1 MLKLTK
7 RQINQNIVPL
17 LSKGTRGPSC
27 KVGEWRI
34 VRAILYRMRT
44 GTQWRHLPMKSLF
57 GRHLTSWQSVYHYF
71 SKWCKDG
78 SWHRLWVVV
87 LDLCREL
94 LDMSS
99 VEFDGSHTPAKRGG
113 QQPGRRAVGYQ
124 GRKKANTTNMLFLT
138 DRQGLPL
145 ACSDP
150 MSGEH
155 HDVFEIKKSVPKM
168 VATLQQA
175 GLSTDGLFLNGD
187 AGFDAE
193 KVREICNHYGI
204 ITNIARNKKNRM
216 NANAKSYLFD
226 SELYKERF
234 AVERTNAWIDGFKA
248 LLVRYETNAKH
259 WLGLHHLAFSFMLL
273 RRKGVW
279 AN

>member
-7 RQINQNIVPL
+7 RQINRNIVPL
-17 LSKGTRGPSC
+17 LSKGNRGPRC

-34 VRAILYRMRT
+34 VRAILYRMKT
-44 GTQWRHLPMKSLF
+44 GVQWRELPMDSLF
-57 GRHLTSWQSVYHYF
+57 NGHLTSWKSVYHYF
-71 SKWCKDG
+71 AKWCKDG
-78 SWHRLWVVV
+78 SFYRLWTVV
-87 LDLCREL
+87 LNLCREL

-99 VEFDGSHTPAKRGG
+99 VEFDGSHTPAKQGG
-113 QQPGRRAVGYQ
+113 QQVGYQ
-124 GRKKANTTNMLFLT
+124 GRKKSKTTNMLFLT

-145 ACSDP
+145 ACSDA

-155 HDVFEIKKSVPKM
+155 HDVFEIEENLSKM
-168 VATLQQA
+168 VASLQQA
-175 GLSTDGLFLNGD
+175 GIATEGLFLNGD

-193 KVREICNHYGI
+193 RMRKICARYDI
-204 ITNIARNKKNRM
+204 IPNIARNKKNRM
-216 NANAKSYLFD
+216 DANAKSYLFD

-279 AN
+279 TN

>member
-7 RQINQNIVPL
+7 RQINQKIVPE
-17 LSKGTRGPSC
+17 LSKGSRGPSC

-34 VRAILYRMRT
+34 VRAILYRMKT
-44 GTQWRHLPMKSLF
+44 GVQWRELPMDSLF
-57 GRHLTSWQSVYHYF
+57 NGHLTCWQSVYHYF
-71 SKWCKDG
+71 AKWCKDG
-78 SWHRLWVVV
+78 SFYRLWLVV

-113 QQPGRRAVGYQ
+113 QQVGYQ
-124 GRKKANTTNMLFLT
+124 GRKKASTTNMLFLT

-155 HDVFEIKKSVPKM
+155 HDVFEIEENVSKM

-175 GLSTDGLFLNGD
+175 GLTTEGLFLNGD

-193 KVREICNHYGI
+193 KMRKICYRYGI
-204 ITNIARNKKNRM
+204 TANIARSKKNRM

-226 SELYKERF
+226 SELYKDRF

-273 RRKGVW
+273 RRKGIW

>member
-1 MLKLTK
+1 ML
-7 RQINQNIVPL
+7 
-17 LSKGTRGPSC
+17 S
-27 KVGEWRI
+27 
-34 VRAILYRMRT
+34 
-44 GTQWRHLPMKSLF
+44 
-57 GRHLTSWQSVYHYF
+57 
-71 SKWCKDG
+71 
-78 SWHRLWVVV
+78 
-87 LDLCREL
+87 LCRDL

-113 QQPGRRAVGYQ
+113 QQVGYQ
-124 GRKKANTTNMLFLT
+124 GRKKAKTTNMLFLT

-155 HDVFEIKKSVPKM
+155 HDVFEIEENVSKM
-168 VATLQQA
+168 IAAVKQA
-175 GLSTDGLFLNGD
+175 GIATEGLFLNGD
-187 AGFDAE
+187 AGFDAQ
-193 KVREICNHYGI
+193 KMRDICARHDI
-204 ITNIARNKKNRM
+204 VPNIARNKKNRM
-216 NANAKSYLFD
+216 NADAKDYLFD

-248 LLVRYETNAKH
+248 LLVRYETNSKH
-259 WLGLHHLAFSFMLL
+259 WMGLHQLAFSFILL

>member
-7 RQINQNIVPL
+7 RQINQNIVPH

-27 KVGEWRI
+27 RVGEWRI
-34 VRAILYRMRT
+34 VRAILYRMKT
-44 GTQWRHLPMKSLF
+44 GIQWRELPMDSLF
-57 GRHLTSWQSVYHYF
+57 GCRLTSWQSVYHYF

-78 SWHRLWVVV
+78 SWHRLWIVV
-87 LDLCREL
+87 LDVCREL

-113 QQPGRRAVGYQ
+113 QQVGYQ
-124 GRKKANTTNMLFLT
+124 GRKKAKTTNMLFLT

-155 HDVFEIKKSVPKM
+155 HDVFDIKKSLAKM
-168 VATLQQA
+168 IATLRQA
-175 GLSTDGLFLNGD
+175 GIRTEGLFLNGD

-193 KVREICNHYGI
+193 KMRQICQHYNLI
-204 ITNIARNKKNRM
+204 PNIARNKKSRM
-216 NANAKSYLFD
+216 NANAQSYLFD
-226 SELYKERF
+226 SQLYEERF

-259 WLGLHHLAFSFMLL
+259 WLGLHYLAFSFMLL
-273 RRKGVW
+273 RRKGTW
-279 AN
+279 TN

>member
-7 RQINQNIVPL
+7 RQINQNLVPH

-57 GRHLTSWQSVYHYF
+57 GRHLTSWKSVYHYF

-78 SWHRLWVVV
+78 SWYRMWTII
-87 LDLCREL
+87 LDLCRSW

-113 QQPGRRAVGYQ
+113 QQVGYQ
-124 GRKKANTTNMLFLT
+124 GRKKSQTTNMLFLT

-145 ACSDP
+145 ACSEP

-155 HDVFEIKKSVPKM
+155 HDLFEIEENVSNM
-168 VATLQQA
+168 VATLQRA
-175 GLSTDGLFLNGD
+175 GIATEGLFLNGD
-187 AGFDAE
+187 AGFDAQ
-193 KVREICNHYGI
+193 KMREICERHDI
-204 ITNIARNKKNRM
+204 IVNIARNKKNRM
-216 NANAKSYLFD
+216 NPNTEGHLFD
-226 SELYKERF
+226 SQLYEERF

-279 AN
+279 EK

>member
-7 RQINQNIVPL
+7 RQINQNLVPH

-57 GRHLTSWQSVYHYF
+57 GRHLTSWKSVYHYF

-78 SWHRLWVVV
+78 SWYRMWTII
-87 LDLCREL
+87 LDLCRSW

-113 QQPGRRAVGYQ
+113 QQVGYQ
-124 GRKKANTTNMLFLT
+124 GRKKSQTTNMLFLT

-145 ACSDP
+145 ACSEP

-155 HDVFEIKKSVPKM
+155 HDLFEIEENVSNM
-168 VATLQQA
+168 VATLPRA
-175 GLSTDGLFLNGD
+175 GIATEGLFLNGD
-187 AGFDAE
+187 AGFDAQ
-193 KVREICNHYGI
+193 KMREICERHDI
-204 ITNIARNKKNRM
+204 IVNIARNKKNRM
-216 NANAKSYLFD
+216 NPNTEGHLFD
-226 SELYKERF
+226 SQLYEERF

-279 AN
+279 EK